1 MFSTPVT
8 HYQSYNKIHLM
19 KNSSFLCNGIAV
31 AKQKAYITCNL
42 KVKQHSHGGKKS
54 ASQVFIP
61 VSVLNDF
68 YYCVNVPFKASVL
81 QKSTETQNQTM
92 SITEFVFNIK

>member
-1 MFSTPVT
+1 MFATPVT

-31 AKQKAYITCNL
+31 ATQNAYITWNL
-42 KVKQHSHGGKKS
+42 KVKQHSHCGEKKKS

-68 YYCVNVPFKASVL
+68 YYCVNVPFQASVL
-81 QKSTETQNQTM
+81 QKST
-92 SITEFVFNIK
+92 